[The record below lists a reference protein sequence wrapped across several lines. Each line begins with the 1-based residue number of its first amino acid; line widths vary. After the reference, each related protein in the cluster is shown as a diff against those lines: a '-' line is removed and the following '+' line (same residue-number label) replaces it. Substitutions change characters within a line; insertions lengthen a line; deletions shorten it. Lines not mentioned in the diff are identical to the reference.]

1 METSQTILNNGVA
14 FLAIAT
20 GIIFIII
27 AYVLVKLLMDLSKL
41 TKNLDET
48 TTIVKTELKPTL
60 TELNKTLVS
69 INSIAQNADKQVNS
83 FSKFFEGALGSGT
96 FAFLKAKKASSE
108 MVRNIAKGVLT
119 FCKTHLKR

>member
-1 METSQTILNNGVA
+1 METSQTILNNGLA
-14 FLAIAT
+14 FLAFAT
-20 GIIFIII
+20 AIIFIII
-27 AYVLVKLLMDLSKL
+27 GYVLVKLLMDMSKL

-60 TELNKTLVS
+60 NELNKTLVS

-96 FAFLKAKKASSE
+96 FAFLKAKKVSSE
-108 MVRNIAKGVLT
+108 IVRNIAKGFLT
-119 FCKTHLKR
+119 FCKRRFNR